1 MGKDYVTFSKTKVE
15 ETRYLKV
22 LPYSINAA
30 RDVLYQEPSSNN
42 SYMFDSEKSCD
53 DHPYFKHLGYGCYD
67 LKKLYDIP
75 DSFIKAEEDWLLTK
89 DSNAFIPDKLLSLY
103 KYAKE
108 FDKITDKIDIK
119 IYKDEDYCADRW
131 SDHISL
137 WRSSEKYFIVLEY
150 LTSDEGKE
158 KRSEFTSLKEA
169 FKFITDLIKDN
180 QHLFTE
186 FRVDADEDYFINEFV
201 YSFTPNARHYSD
213 HLDHAYHPFT
223 ELRNEEKFVIK
234 SAAEELIKEDFFL
247 NAYYFQYVHEEIQGR
262 YNKRSDVTRSVE
274 TERVLAKTQKEAED
288 IFYKKYPRSYKANC
302 ALWESYKPLSFQ
314 NKADIEDCE
323 RKIKM
328 YAERLEELIK
338 ETPKD
343 LLKVETGFDIPEE

>member
-1 MGKDYVTFSKTKVE
+1 MGKDYVTFSKTKVK

-30 RDVLYQEPSSNN
+30 RDVLYQEPSSSNN
-42 SYMFDSEKSCD
+42 YMFDPDKSWD

-75 DSFIKAEEDWLLTK
+75 DSFIKAEEDWLSIK
-89 DSNAFIPDKLLSLY
+89 NSNAFIPDKLLSLY

-108 FDKITDKIDIK
+108 FDKTADKTDIK
-119 IYKDEDYCADRW
+119 IYKDEDYCEDRW
-131 SDHISL
+131 SDRINL
-137 WRSSEKYFIVLEY
+137 WRSSEKYFTVMEY
-150 LTSDEGKE
+150 LTSDEGEE
-158 KRSEFTSLKEA
+158 KRSEFATLKEA
-169 FKFITDLIKDN
+169 FTFITDLIKDN

-186 FRVDADEDYFINEFV
+186 FRVDSDEDYFINRFV
-201 YSFTPNARHYSD
+201 YSFTPDARHNSD
-213 HLDHAYHPFT
+213 HLDHHYHPYT
-223 ELRNEEKFVIK
+223 ELRDEEKSVIK
-234 SAAEELIKEDFFL
+234 AASEELTKNDFFL

-323 RKIKM
+323 RKIEM
-328 YAERLEELIK
+328 YKEKLKKLKK

-343 LLKVETGFDIPEE
+343 LVKVETGFDG